1 MKNLCDSCTKTEE
14 NCDADNAVIA
24 RDVFNLPDV
33 EVKNLDNVVACKS
46 FNNNIFIYLVQ
57 ATYGSYDDF
66 YEMIISVRPTIEKA
80 EQDAK
85 KYEEYVEKIRSKQ
98 CPLSEKEIEYMFH
111 NYDTMD
117 EEKIKIYSDWEEEQ
131 DRVAEFGR
139 VKIVPIVYD
148 MLLTNLE

>member
-1 MKNLCDSCTKTEE
+1 
-14 NCDADNAVIA
+14 
-24 RDVFNLPDV
+24 
-33 EVKNLDNVVACKS
+33 
-46 FNNNIFIYLVQ
+46 
-57 ATYGSYDDF
+57 
-66 YEMIISVRPTIEKA
+66 
-80 EQDAK
+80 
-85 KYEEYVEKIRSKQ
+85 
-98 CPLSEKEIEYMFH
+98 MFD